1 MKWLSIF
8 YKTTYAHF
16 PTSRHGIQR
25 LLHSSA
31 FTIIPVKKVKVSISI
46 PLIGFPS
53 GPAGKES
60 ACNAGDLGFIPG
72 LGRFPGE
79 GNGYPLQY
87 SGLENSRDCIV
98 HRVAKS
104 QALLSDFHFHSINSD
119 SARNPPSLGVVP
131 NLLSWP

>member
-60 ACNAGDLGFIPG
+60 ACNAGDLG
-72 LGRFPGE
+72 
-79 GNGYPLQY
+79 Q
-87 SGLENSRDCIV
+87 
-98 HRVAKS
+98 
-104 QALLSDFHFHSINSD
+104 
-119 SARNPPSLGVVP
+119 SLGWEDPLEKGPAPHSSVLAWRIPWTVWGRQESSTTER
-131 NLLSWP
+131 LSHTHR